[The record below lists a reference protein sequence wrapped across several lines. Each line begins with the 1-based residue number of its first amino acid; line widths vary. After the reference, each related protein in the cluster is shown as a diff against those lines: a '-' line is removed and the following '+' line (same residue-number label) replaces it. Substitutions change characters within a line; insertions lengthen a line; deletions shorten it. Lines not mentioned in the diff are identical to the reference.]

1 MKISK
6 DARALSRQL
15 LRSSFTNGRIDQAKV
30 KALVAHVIAKRPRG
44 YVGGLENF
52 SRMLRLELAKRHAVV
67 ESAEPLDT
75 VATHALTENLR
86 AKHGDDITTEY
97 QTNPALLGGLRI
109 TLGSDVWD
117 GTVKARLDRLAAS
130 L

>member
-15 LRSSFTNGRIDQAKV
+15 LRNSFSAGRIDQAKV
-30 KALVAHVIAKRPRG
+30 KSLIAHVVATKPRG
-44 YVGGLENF
+44 YIGGLENF
-52 SRMLRLELAKRHAVV
+52 ARMLRLELAKRHAIV

-75 VATHALTENLR
+75 IAKHTLSENLQ
-86 AKHGDDITTEY
+86 AKHGNDVTAEFRD
-97 QTNPALLGGLRI
+97 NPALLGGLRI

-117 GTVKARLDRLAAS
+117 GSVKARLDRLAAAI
-130 L
+130 

>member
-15 LRSSFTNGRIDQAKV
+15 LRGSFTNGRVDQAKV
-30 KALVAHVIAKRPRG
+30 KALVADVIAKRPRG
-44 YVGGLENF
+44 YLGGLENF
-52 SRMLRLELAKRHAVV
+52 TRLLRLELAKRHAIV
-67 ESAEPLDT
+67 ECAEALDT
-75 VATHALTENLR
+75 VAQHALTDSLR
-86 AKHGDDITTEY
+86 GKHGSDVTAEFK
-97 QTNPALLGGLRI
+97 TNPALLGGLRI

-117 GTVKARLDRLAAS
+117 GTVKARLDRLAAA